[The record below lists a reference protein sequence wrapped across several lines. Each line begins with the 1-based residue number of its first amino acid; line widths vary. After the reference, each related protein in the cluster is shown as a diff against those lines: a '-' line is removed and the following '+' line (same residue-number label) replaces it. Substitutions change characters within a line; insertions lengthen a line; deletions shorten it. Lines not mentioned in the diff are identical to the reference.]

1 MFRTRSSRLSRPAG
15 AAWVLLLVFALVLA
29 ACGGGPEP
37 AAEEPAAAK
46 EEAAQESDEG
56 AGDAMM
62 SAKEAPQLAE
72 MVAAGDLPPLEER
85 IPIDPLVIDLPWI
98 EVGKYG
104 GTLKR
109 TTTRSNLR
117 DTSAYMYGH
126 SPLHWEE
133 GGTAVGPGLA
143 KAWEINEDASEWTF
157 YFREGTKWSDGHPF
171 TVDDVLFWWE
181 DMAANPD
188 HPMAMPA
195 WTLVGGQPMTAE
207 KIDDYTIRFKFVAPA
222 PLVDI
227 ELAAFVNGGVS
238 GNFGPYPRH
247 YLEQFHPEYSDA
259 ADYEEFTEKQ
269 DWWNNPDRPVLNAW
283 MPVLLE
289 TGNRMVLE
297 RNPYYYAVDTA
308 GNQLPYIDRL
318 EVTYSENAE
327 VLKLRIFNGDV
338 NFHAHPH
345 LSLRD
350 LAVLKE
356 NESKGDYR
364 VLLWDNGAGGAPAWG
379 VNWNNP
385 DDAKRAVVRTT
396 QYRRALSHAMDRER
410 IRKITFLG
418 LGEAASTGTM
428 SPNSG
433 QFNRTERGQEM
444 LVAWRD
450 SAVTYDPELAASL
463 LDEIDVTDQDGD
475 GFRDL
480 PDGSPLEVRI
490 DFPAGNTAFIET
502 AELMVEDWKA
512 VGLNAFVNSIPGSQ
526 LGVMTTSATYDI
538 RLYGGGAPDGPDL
551 LTYPAWLVSYGSGG
565 RWAPLYGAWMAA
577 EGTPKEGTELD
588 LDPRDRTPP
597 REEIPVDDPMYRMW
611 ELYKQ
616 AIAEPDVDKRDEL
629 TFQIIQIHIDEGPF
643 LLGGIADPP
652 NIIVAGNQ
660 ILNVPTRDDLP
671 LGGWHG
677 PGVLGM
683 PGAMTYP
690 EVYFIVE

>member
-1 MFRTRSSRLSRPAG
+1 MFRTRTSRLNRTAG
-15 AAWVLLLVFALVLA
+15 AVWVLLLALALVLS

-37 AAEEPAAAK
+37 AAEEPAAAE
-46 EEAAQESDEG
+46 EEAAQDSDEG
-56 AGDAMM
+56 ADDAMM
-62 SAKEAPQLAE
+62 SGKEAPQLAE
-72 MVAAGDLPPLEER
+72 MVTAGELPPLEER
-85 IPIDPLVIDLPWI
+85 IPNDPLVIDLPWI

-109 TTTRSNLR
+109 TTTRSNLQ
-117 DTSAYMYGH
+117 DTASYMYGH

-143 KAWEINEDASEWTF
+143 KAWEINADATEWTF

-207 KIDDYTIRFKFVAPA
+207 KVDDYTIRFKFAASA

-247 YLEQFHPEYSDA
+247 YLEQFHPKYSDA

-433 QFNRTERGQEM
+433 QFNRTERGQQM

-512 VGLNAFVNSIPGSQ
+512 IGLNAFVNSIPGSQ